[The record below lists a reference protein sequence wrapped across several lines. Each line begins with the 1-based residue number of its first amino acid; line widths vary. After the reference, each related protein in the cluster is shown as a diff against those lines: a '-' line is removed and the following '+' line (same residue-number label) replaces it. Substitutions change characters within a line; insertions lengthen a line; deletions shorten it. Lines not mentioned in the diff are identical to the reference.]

1 MSLLKQLSLWCL
13 LSSDSIISAFI
24 NWKPSVRK
32 SSLHL
37 CIYSFIYIC
46 MDSGTFRLFSK
57 SSSILII
64 VDFLAQIVVDLATDS
79 LFMLASVLFQHGP
92 VML

>member
-1 MSLLKQLSLWCL
+1 
-13 LSSDSIISAFI
+13 
-24 NWKPSVRK
+24 
-32 SSLHL
+32 
-37 CIYSFIYIC
+37 
-46 MDSGTFRLFSK
+46 MDSFRLFSK